1 MVYIHC
7 LIRLTDISA
16 DTLVIL
22 CIPLGIQVLTLLI
35 LELLILLALV
45 LRAKLLVLGLILCL
59 LDMDLLDQYRTA
71 PTGGQKEAQTEK
83 QCQNPSILSHA
94 VPPSKIVI

>member
-7 LIRLTDISA
+7 LLRLADISA

-45 LRAKLLVLGLILCL
+45 LRAKLLVLGLVLCL
-59 LDMDLLDQYRTA
+59 LDMDLLDQHWAA
-71 PTGGQKEAQTEK
+71 PAGGQKEAQ
-83 QCQNPSILSHA
+83 A
-94 VPPSKIVI
+94 